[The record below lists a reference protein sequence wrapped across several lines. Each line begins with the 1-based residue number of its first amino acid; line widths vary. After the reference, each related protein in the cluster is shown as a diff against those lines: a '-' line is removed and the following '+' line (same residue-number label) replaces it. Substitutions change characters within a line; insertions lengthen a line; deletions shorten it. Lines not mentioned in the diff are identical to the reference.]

1 MKKILW
7 VMVCVMLV
15 GCGAQ
20 KLSEGFSEEELR
32 VAAEAI
38 IYDFNNNAYDEVVA
52 RGNENLQSQLSSQQ
66 LEKAWNMVGSDL
78 GQYKELVNIVFVERD
93 DIVSVVA
100 VAKYENKKVQF
111 TLSFDSEMKLAGVY
125 IK

>member
-1 MKKILW
+1 
-7 VMVCVMLV
+7 
-15 GCGAQ
+15 
-20 KLSEGFSEEELR
+20 
-32 VAAEAI
+32 AI